1 MSDRNNSLDNP
12 GYRRQPSVCVNKKS
26 RFAAYV
32 VTLVAI
38 VGLLASS
45 YSSASQIAIP
55 AEIVSSD
62 VNTNLAQGQKSESQ
76 AATAA
81 AISVKSSA
89 SSDKS
94 AGMATDTVKSQVTNG
109 EVKTVNVASAVASSV
124 NLSSSDNVE
133 NSAVSTNTTAVLAQS
148 ENSSASQV
156 TTEEAETPKAITQ
169 YTVKEGDTV
178 QNIAAASEVNEES
191 IRWSNGLKDNNVAAG
206 TVLNI
211 PAVNGIVYT
220 VKDGDTLQS
229 IAGKYGSTADSIITM
244 NDIKDDN
251 VTTGEV
257 ILLPDGI
264 LPEEERP
271 EYVAPAKA
279 DEAKHSTSAP
289 STATNALWST
299 GTSRG
304 GNNYAYGYCT
314 WYAYNRRV
322 QLGLPVS
329 GGWGNANTWDGRA
342 AAQGY
347 TVNHTPSVGAIF
359 QTKSGYY
366 GHVGIVERVNSDG
379 SIYVSEMN
387 YKGWDVKSYRTIT
400 SLSGYKFIH

>member
-1 MSDRNNSLDNP
+1 MSDRNNSSDNP
-12 GYRRQPSVCVNKKS
+12 GSRRKPMKCVNKKI

-32 VTLVAI
+32 VTLVAV

-45 YSSASQIAIP
+45 YSNASQIAIP
-55 AEIVSSD
+55 TEIISSD
-62 VNTNLAQGQKSESQ
+62 VNTNLAQGQKSDTQ
-76 AATAA
+76 TATVA
-81 AISVKSSA
+81 AITAKASA
-89 SSDKS
+89 SANDSDKAVS
-94 AGMATDTVKSQVTNG
+94 GAVKAQVTNG
-109 EVKTVNVASAVASSV
+109 EVKTVNVASIVASSV

-133 NSAVSTNTTAVLAQS
+133 NSAVSTNVTAVLAQS

-156 TTEEAETPKAITQ
+156 STDETETPQAITQ
-169 YTVKEGDTV
+169 YTVKDGDNV
-178 QNIAAASEVNEES
+178 QIIAAANNISEDS
-191 IRWSNGLKDNNVAAG
+191 IRWSNGLKDNNVTPG

-211 PAVNGIVYT
+211 PAVNGIIYT
-220 VKDGDTLQS
+220 VKDGDNLQS
-229 IAGKYGSTADSIITM
+229 IADKYQSTTDSIITL
-244 NDIKDDN
+244 NDLTDDS
-251 VTTGEV
+251 VSTGEV
-257 ILLPDGI
+257 LLLPDGI

-271 EYVAPAKA
+271 EYVAPSTA
-279 DEAKHSTSAP
+279 DEARRSNGSNNNPNT
-289 STATNALWST
+289 LWST

-342 AAQGY
+342 ASQGY
-347 TVNHTPSVGAIF
+347 TVNYTPSVGAIF
-359 QTKSGYY
+359 QTKAGYY
-366 GHVGIVERVNSDG
+366 GHVGVVERVNSDG

-387 YKGWDVKSYRTIT
+387 YKGWNVKSYRTIT